1 MDAVITIREIIPADN
16 VEIASI
22 IRSCLAEFGAN
33 KPGTVYF
40 DPTTDHLFELFREP
54 GSIYFIAAEENRL
67 LGGGGIFPSQ
77 GLPAGTCELVK
88 LYLLPDSRGMGLG
101 AALMKRCISAARE
114 MGYKSI
120 YLESMPELNK
130 AVGLYEQFGFNHL
143 DAPLGNTGHFGCDI
157 WMMKSL

>member
-1 MDAVITIREIIPADN
+1 MDAVITIREIIPKDN

-67 LGGGGIFPSQ
+67 LGGGGIFQSK

-130 AVGLYEQFGFNHL
+130 AVGLYEQFGFTHL

>member
-1 MDAVITIREIIPADN
+1 MESVITIREIIPTDN
-16 VEIASI
+16 REIAAI
-22 IRSCLAEFGAN
+22 IRTCLAEFGAN

-40 DPTTDHLFELFREP
+40 DPTTDHLFELFRES

-114 MGYKSI
+114 LGYQSI

-130 AVGLYEQFGFNHL
+130 AVGLYEQFGFTHL

>member
-130 AVGLYEQFGFNHL
+130 AVGLYEQFGFTHL

>member
-1 MDAVITIREIIPADN
+1 MDVVIAIREIIPTDN
-16 VEIASI
+16 FEIAAI

-130 AVGLYEQFGFNHL
+130 AVGLYEQFGFTHL

>member
-1 MDAVITIREIIPADN
+1 MDAVITIREIIPTDN

-40 DPTTDHLFELFREP
+40 DPTTDHLFELFRET

-130 AVGLYEQFGFNHL
+130 AVGLYEQFGFTHL

>member
-1 MDAVITIREIIPADN
+1 MDAVITIREIIPTDN

-130 AVGLYEQFGFNHL
+130 AVGLYEQFGFTHL

>member
-1 MDAVITIREIIPADN
+1 MDAVITIREVIPTDN
-16 VEIASI
+16 FEIAFI

-40 DPTTDHLFELFREP
+40 DPTTDHLFELFRKP
-54 GSIYFIAAEENRL
+54 SSIYFIAAEENRL

-88 LYLLPDSRGMGLG
+88 LYLLPNSRGMGLG

-130 AVGLYEQFGFNHL
+130 AVGLYEQFGFTHL

>member
-1 MDAVITIREIIPADN
+1 MDAVITIREIIPTDN
-16 VEIASI
+16 FEIAFI

-40 DPTTDHLFELFREP
+40 DPTTDHLFELFRKP

-88 LYLLPDSRGMGLG
+88 LYLLPNSRGMGLG

-130 AVGLYEQFGFNHL
+130 AVGLYEQFGFTHL

>member
-1 MDAVITIREIIPADN
+1 MDAVITIREIIPTDN

-77 GLPAGTCELVK
+77 GLPAGTRELVK

-130 AVGLYEQFGFNHL
+130 AVGLYEQFGFTNL

>member
-1 MDAVITIREIIPADN
+1 MDAVITIREIIPSDN
-16 VEIASI
+16 FEIASI

-130 AVGLYEQFGFNHL
+130 AVGLYEQFGFSQLN
-143 DAPLGNTGHFGCDI
+143 APLGNTGHFGCDI